1 MQPLS
6 FTQPSA
12 LVLIDNQV
20 AFKHPT
26 HWGPARSNPAY
37 EANAA
42 ALLEAFRRARERNST
57 STSTSTSSAPIHV
70 VHIFHSSLSP
80 GSILHPSN
88 AEQIQPLDFAT
99 PATDGSEPV
108 FWKCVN
114 SSFIGTGL
122 EAYLRENGV
131 RQVFFAGL
139 TTDHCVSTTTR
150 MAANLGV
157 VDNVIYSSSDGGQQ
171 EQQRVTVKPDG
182 SHPEGIAS
190 IDRGR
195 VVLVADATATFA
207 KGGFDAE
214 TVHAV
219 SVASLEDEFADI
231 FSTQDIVRA
240 LDSI

>member
-1 MQPLS
+1 MQPLT
-6 FTQPSA
+6 FTQPTA

-20 AFKHPT
+20 GLKHPT
-26 HWGPARSNPAY
+26 HWGPARSNPSY
-37 EANAA
+37 EANTA
-42 ALLEAFRRARERNST
+42 ALLEAFRSARQRSPA
-57 STSTSTSSAPIHV
+57 SPSKVPIHI
-70 VHIFHSSLSP
+70 VHVFHSSLSP
-80 GSILHPSN
+80 DSALHPSN
-88 AEQIQPLDFAT
+88 PEQIQPLDFAT

-122 EAYLRENGV
+122 EAFLRENGV

-157 VDNVIYSSSDGGQQ
+157 VNNVIYAS
-171 EQQRVTVKPDG
+171 EVQQRVTVKPDG
-182 SHPEGIAS
+182 SHPEGVIR
-190 IDRGR
+190 IDHGR

-219 SVASLEDEFADI
+219 SVASLEGEFADI
-231 FSTQDIVRA
+231 FSTQDVVKA
-240 LDSI
+240 LGSV